1 MRRGAGLAVLLLW
14 GGAALPA
21 YGQVKLEWKFQEG
34 ETFYVETTVSEKQT
48 VESKGK
54 GQAGELTGTKL
65 WRFTVRTA
73 GAAPVLEQRL
83 EKWQIK
89 GKPPFG
95 ALPARVPEKLKGV
108 VFTVALTPEGKI
120 TRFEGYAE
128 VLKRLDAES
137 EVMARLWRAVLS
149 EETFRAE
156 AERILGVWP
165 AKAVAKGDV
174 WEGTSTL
181 PLAPFGA
188 FRVEHR
194 FTYRGQD
201 KQGARIDDAA
211 TLTYVPPKG
220 EVGGL
225 PVKVVK
231 GDFKS
236 AGMKTS
242 LVFDAARGRPVRA
255 ETKWE
260 VRGNLTLEGDGNRAE
275 LRIEVSHT
283 GTTRVLDKEP

>member
-1 MRRGAGLAVLLLW
+1 MRRGVGLAVLLW

-21 YGQVKLEWKFQEG
+21 YGQVKLAWKFQEG
-34 ETFYVETTVSEKQT
+34 ETFYVESAVTEKQT
-48 VESKGK
+48 VESMGK
-54 GQAGELTGTKL
+54 SQTGERTETKV
-65 WRFTVRTA
+65 WGFTVRSA
-73 GAAPVLEQRL
+73 GPDAVLEQRL
-83 EKWQIK
+83 QKWEIK

-108 VFTVALTPEGKI
+108 VFTVTLTPEGKI
-120 TRFEGYAE
+120 GRFEGYAE
-128 VLKRLDAES
+128 VLKRLNADS
-137 EVMARLWRAVLS
+137 ELMAKLWRVVLS

-165 AKAVAKGDV
+165 AKAVANGDA
-174 WEGTSTL
+174 WQGTSTWPL
-181 PLAPFGA
+181 PPFGA
-188 FRVEHR
+188 FRVEHQ

-225 PVKVVK
+225 PVKVAK

-242 LVFDAARGRPVRA
+242 LVFDAARGRLVRA
-255 ETKWE
+255 ETKGAL
-260 VRGNLTLEGDGNRAE
+260 RGNLTLEGDGNRAE
-275 LRIEVSHT
+275 LRIEVHHT
-283 GTTRVLDKEP
+283 GSMRVLEKGS